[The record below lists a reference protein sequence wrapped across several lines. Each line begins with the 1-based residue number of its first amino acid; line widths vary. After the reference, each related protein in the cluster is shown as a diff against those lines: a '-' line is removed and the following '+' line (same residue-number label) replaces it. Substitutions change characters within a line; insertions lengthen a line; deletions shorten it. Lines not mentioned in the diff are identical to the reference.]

1 MPAEEDTGAAA
12 VSRELPIR
20 NIEPDTESFDIVKTY
35 HRLLAE
41 DTDLIMPLAA
51 IEAMIEALR
60 HMSSSTVHETM
71 DLLKEQS
78 AKLQSSVENPIAVYH
93 GTDLFQQYFLKQLKQ
108 PGPDS
113 ETTSSHKNFEVV
125 REQLLRNGTSFVQK
139 AKQAREKIAWVGRR
153 YIRDNYTILTY
164 GGSRAV
170 EVLLTRATETQ
181 GGDPPRRFKVI
192 HVADEARP
200 AKSDRVVAAL
210 REKGVKVATIPS
222 TAVAFAMET
231 VDRVVVGAEAV
242 TSNAGIISGMGTY
255 PIALIAKAYKKEV
268 FVATEQ
274 YKFGDT
280 YPSYQS
286 SLGFPGFKQNIIN
299 YQSNRTPQQDAAQ
312 PPANPVDYT
321 PPEYITSFFT
331 DQGDLA
337 PQAVRRNILEFIVDK
352 PVELP
357 M

>member
-1 MPAEEDTGAAA
+1 M
-12 VSRELPIR
+12 
-20 NIEPDTESFDIVKTY
+20 
-35 HRLLAE
+35 
-41 DTDLIMPLAA
+41 
-51 IEAMIEALR
+51 
-60 HMSSSTVHETM
+60 
-71 DLLKEQS
+71 
-78 AKLQSSVENPIAVYH
+78 
-93 GTDLFQQYFLKQLKQ
+93 
-108 PGPDS
+108 
-113 ETTSSHKNFEVV
+113 
-125 REQLLRNGTSFVQK
+125 
-139 AKQAREKIAWVGRR
+139 
-153 YIRDNYTILTY
+153 TY

-321 PPEYITSFFT
+321 VSTPRPAPSFSPCT
-331 DQGDLA
+331 
-337 PQAVRRNILEFIVDK
+337 N
-352 PVELP
+352 
-357 M
+357 